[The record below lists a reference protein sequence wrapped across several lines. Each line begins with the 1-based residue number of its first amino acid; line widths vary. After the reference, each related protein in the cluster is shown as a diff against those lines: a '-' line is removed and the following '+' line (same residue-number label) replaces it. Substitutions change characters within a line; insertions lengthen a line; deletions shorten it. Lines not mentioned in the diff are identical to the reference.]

1 MDIVDRGIGNMI
13 DVLRASANVDK
24 LICSS
29 GGNAGHAVA
38 TAGQKI
44 GVPVGIFISS

>member
-1 MDIVDRGIGNMI
+1 MI
-13 DVLRASANVDK
+13 TVLRENNDVK
-24 LICSS
+24 RLISSS

-44 GVPVGIFISS
+44 GIPVGLVPLPSYCEL